1 MVVNSDHSPLN
12 LSLTGAPC
20 RQSPDSKRDV
30 TDQNSEETR
39 RRKAELMTSL
49 RLFDCSTSG
58 RRAESPP
65 TPEVE
70 TSTDWNGN
78 HLLYEPPPSKR
89 PRTDNEE
96 DEEEDVEEASKKG
109 RSSLLSVLTAC
120 SFTDVYNAYQRRQA
134 RLQPDVNSSAGIE
147 ADCIAGSGLT
157 AEVVDT
163 TPGADR
169 KSLSPTSDS
178 GVVPPESGL
187 TNVAPSTDNG
197 VYPLAAR
204 YALQNRTAACII
216 YSLIHPSHETEKL
229 GGMRSSCFFGL

>member
-1 MVVNSDHSPLN
+1 MNGDHSPLN

-20 RQSPDSKRDV
+20 RQSPDNKRDV
-30 TDQNSEETR
+30 VDENSEETR

-49 RLFDCSTSG
+49 RLTDCSTPG
-58 RRAESPP
+58 RRAESPL
-65 TPEVE
+65 TSPEVE

-89 PRTDNEE
+89 RRTDSEE
-96 DEEEDVEEASKKG
+96 TEEEDTEEASKDG
-109 RSSLLSVLTAC
+109 RSSLFSVLTVC

-134 RLQPDVNSSAGIE
+134 RLLPDVNSSAGIE
-147 ADCIAGSGLT
+147 ADFVAGSGLT

-163 TPGADR
+163 TPGEDR
-169 KSLSPTSDS
+169 KSLSPTLDS
-178 GVVPPESGL
+178 GVVPTDVGL

-204 YALQNRTAACII
+204 YASQNRTSRMH
-216 YSLIHPSHETEKL
+216 YV
-229 GGMRSSCFFGL
+229 